1 MSLSRTDAACGQQHN
16 HMAEQHG
23 SPLTRAGRQDYN
35 ESAHRAIRVRP
46 VSEMGP
52 ERRPSL
58 IGVPRVVRC
67 TEFDGRRVVWWLDR
81 DCVRVVEVRDASGN
95 RMPVSGAPDLAEM
108 RERCPELAS
117 LWDAVRHDL
126 WSRLAAAVHG

>member
-1 MSLSRTDAACGQQHN
+1 
-16 HMAEQHG
+16 MAEQHG
-23 SPLTRAGRQDYN
+23 SPLTRAGRQDHD
-35 ESAHRAIRVRP
+35 ESAHRAVGARVR
-46 VSEMGP
+46 SGTGA
-52 ERRPSL
+52 ERRPAL
-58 IGVPRVVRC
+58 IGVPRGVRC
-67 TEFDGRRVVWWLDR
+67 TEFDGRRVLWWLDR
-81 DCVRVVEVRDASGN
+81 DCVRVVEVRDASGS